1 VILQDE
7 RARLHCLDEV
17 SPKHVK
23 EAGRLLNKSIIRVE
37 TPDVNFIEQEDT
49 NVMEEDEDKEN
60 DSSAAN
66 RDSTQASVDATQ
78 TTKKPLTMN
87 FEEYKRLGNTLVLY
101 IRQREEEEELRSAS
115 PDSMDIMGGEGI
127 RKSELVNWYLEQI
140 SDDIEDENELLQ
152 QRQIYDKVIYRLTHH
167 DKILIELSTMD
178 DDLSKSQS
186 SDAILV
192 VHPNYVVEA

>member
-1 VILQDE
+1 M
-7 RARLHCLDEV
+7 ARLHCLDEV